1 MHADIERL
9 VADSGKLC
17 AVTGIAGTAA
27 GRFSALF
34 LEFEN
39 GTVRLECDD
48 DTDEAVVSVC
58 DEPQGQPVV
67 SHEALIDLEGLML
80 ECAWELRNN
89 RGYTDGFQVRLR
101 DGRGREE
108 TRQFEVGASA
118 IDVRRV
124 VA

>member
-1 MHADIERL
+1 MHPDTQRL
-9 VADSGKLC
+9 AADSGKLC
-17 AVTGIAGTAA
+17 AVTGLAATAA
-27 GRFSALF
+27 GRFVALF

-39 GTVRLECDD
+39 GTLRLECDD

-58 DEPQGQPVV
+58 DEPQGEPVA
-67 SHEALIDLEGLML
+67 SHEALSDLEGLMI
-80 ECAWELRNN
+80 EHAWELRNH
-89 RGYTDGFQVRLR
+89 RGFADGFQVRLR

-124 VA
+124 VQ